1 MCFEEMT
8 SGHRLPKT
16 HGKASGPLE
25 RPSARNIKEFTYTV
39 KESGN
44 VAGVDND
51 AEASKTFTVTVTD
64 NGDGTLS
71 VTSNPAQGALFSFT
85 NTYSVDP
92 EESSPTDEGGITI
105 TKNLTGRNLN
115 EGEFTFELVDQSGT
129 AVAMGTNDASGN
141 VELGTVRFTEPGEF
155 TYTVREANN
164 GLGGVDYD
172 AAQYKATAKVT
183 DNSGGTLAVTWSFDT
198 AAGDSASDIEFNNT
212 YTATSMSVLLGGS
225 KVLDGRALTKGEFEF
240 QLADK
245 DGNVLQTVSNA
256 ENGSFCF
263 DPIAY
268 DQAGTYEY
276 TISEVKGDAEGVTY
290 DGTTYAVRVVATDNG
305 KGALEVTGLT
315 YNGEAS
321 LPVFH
326 NTYVEPAGPVEPTT
340 PAEPPTEKIPR
351 AGDATNTV
359 LPAVIAASGITLA
372 VAGSLVIARRRN
384 K

>member
-92 EESSPTDEGGITI
+92 EESSPTGEGGITI

-183 DNSGGTLAVTWSFDT
+183 DNGDGTLAVTWSFDM
-198 AAGDSASDIEFNNT
+198 AAGDPASDIEFNN
-212 YTATSMSVLLGGS
+212 
-225 KVLDGRALTKGEFEF
+225 
-240 QLADK
+240 
-245 DGNVLQTVSNA
+245 NV
-256 ENGSFCF
+256 
-263 DPIAY
+263 
-268 DQAGTYEY
+268 
-276 TISEVKGDAEGVTY
+276 
-290 DGTTYAVRVVATDNG
+290 
-305 KGALEVTGLT
+305 
-315 YNGEAS
+315 S
-321 LPVFH
+321 LVFH
-326 NTYVEPAGPVEPTT
+326 ELLKRFPGMEFCLHAHDHKLKEDDLFDDGIMYYGCSYMKDRNYLLFTLT
-340 PAEPPTEKIPR
+340 PDWYGYE
-351 AGDATNTV
+351 V
-359 LPAVIAASGITLA
+359 VYY
-372 VAGSLVIARRRN
+372 
-384 K
+384 

>member
-16 HGKASGPLE
+16 YGKASGPLE

-92 EESSPTDEGGITI
+92 EESSPTDEDGITI

-115 EGEFTFELVDQSGT
+115 EGKFTFELVDQSGT

-183 DNSGGTLAVTWSFDT
+183 DNSDGTLAVTWSFGT
-198 AAGDSASDIEFNNT
+198 AAGDPASDIEFNNT
-212 YTATSMSVLLGGS
+212 YTATSTSVLLGGS

-263 DPIAY
+263 DSIVY

-276 TISEVKGDAEGVTY
+276 VISEVKGDAEGVTY
-290 DGTTYAVRVVATDNG
+290 DGTTYAVRVVVTDNG
-305 KGALEVTGLT
+305 KGQLQVSELT

-340 PAEPPTEKIPR
+340 PAEPPAETIPR